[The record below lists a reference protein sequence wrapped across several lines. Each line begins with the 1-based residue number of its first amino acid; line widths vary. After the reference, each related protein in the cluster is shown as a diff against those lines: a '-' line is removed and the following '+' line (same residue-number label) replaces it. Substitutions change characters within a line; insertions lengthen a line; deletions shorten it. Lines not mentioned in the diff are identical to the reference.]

1 MDCLR
6 KNKTSN
12 FGIWMQYEKF
22 KMSLIKLQFSE
33 EKKRH
38 SASYLSYIIKNIFDM
53 SHLAYNNVFQES

>member
-1 MDCLR
+1 
-6 KNKTSN
+6 
-12 FGIWMQYEKF
+12 MQYEKF